1 MVIEQ
6 HAYPIFDED
15 WGADEE
21 LFLVQGAE
29 QCGLGN
35 WQDIADRI
43 GGRSKEEVE
52 EHYKK
57 AYLMSDS
64 YPLPNM
70 KRKFDISAEEFSE
83 RKRKRLEE
91 KRHQSQ
97 NNIPVPK
104 TKPTASVPACHEVQG
119 YMPGRLEFD
128 VEYENDAESVVKDM
142 VFDPEDS
149 PNEIDLKLTII
160 DIYNSRLTSRAE
172 RKRAIFQHNLL
183 DYRKNNA
190 IEKKRTKE
198 ERDLMNKIRP
208 FARLM
213 SSKDFEDFSESIM
226 TEYQC
231 RRRIAE
237 LQEYRQN
244 GIRTMAE
251 ANKYEKDKT
260 TRLNGLARVG
270 ITPSSLLLPTSKYT
284 GNNSSIPSAGYT
296 SADNQL
302 LAKVSTPNQL
312 PLPYT
317 NPTYPNV
324 AYPINDNNN
333 NNTNTNTSSTITT
346 TNETTAT
353 NGVKKMTPLDV
364 SNAPDVEL
372 LAADERQLCSQLRI
386 MPKPYLAIKET
397 LFKEL
402 LKTGGILKKKTAKEL
417 LKVDSSKTSRIYDFF
432 QAQKWIY
439 NDNNNN

>member
-21 LFLVQGAE
+21 LCLVQGAE

-35 WQDIADRI
+35 WQDISDRI
-43 GGRSKEEVE
+43 GGRTKEEVE

-57 AYLMSDS
+57 VYLMSDS

-83 RKRKRLEE
+83 KKRKRLEE
-91 KRHQSQ
+91 RRSSH
-97 NNIPVPK
+97 NMPLPK
-104 TKPTASVPACHEVQG
+104 TKPTASVPACHEIQG

-142 VFDPEDS
+142 VFDPEDAPS
-149 PNEIDLKLTII
+149 DVNLKLTIL

-172 RKRAIFQHNLL
+172 RKRTIFQHNLL
-183 DYRKNNA
+183 DYRKHNA
-190 IEKKRTKE
+190 VDKKRTKE

-208 FARLM
+208 FARIM
-213 SSKDFEDFSESIM
+213 TAKDFEDFSECIM

-237 LQEYRQN
+237 LQEYRQA

-251 ANKYEKDKT
+251 AAKYERDKT

-270 ITPSSLLLPTSKYT
+270 ITPNTLLLPTSKYT
-284 GNNSSIPSAGYT
+284 GTSIPPAGYT
-296 SADNQL
+296 SPNNQL
-302 LAKVSTPNQL
+302 LAKLEQSSSAT
-312 PLPYT
+312 
-317 NPTYPNV
+317 
-324 AYPINDNNN
+324 NDNSTTSAANSANN
-333 NNTNTNTSSTITT
+333 SNNVTS
-346 TNETTAT
+346 TTAT
-353 NGVKKMTPLDV
+353 PTNNEGVNGHSDKLSNVKRLNSTNPLDI
-364 SNAPDVEL
+364 SSAPDVDL
-372 LAADERQLCSQLRI
+372 LTPDERVLCSQLRI

-402 LKTGGILKKKTAKEL
+402 LKTGGVLKKKTAKEL
-417 LKVDSSKTSRIYDFF
+417 LKVDSNKTSRIYEFF

-439 NDNNNN
+439 NA